1 MKENL
6 KEENELKG
14 KVIAIQQKLLEIA
27 VQMFQEKKDEC
38 EELKTANVQ
47 HNEIEFAQK
56 ERIEWQEQQLESLR
70 QSKSSLLEANKNL
83 QESRNEFAERIEEL
97 NKELRKLKGGKDNG

>member
-1 MKENL
+1 MKDL

-38 EELKTANVQ
+38 ERLY
-47 HNEIEFAQK
+47 
-56 ERIEWQEQQLESLR
+56 
-70 QSKSSLLEANKNL
+70 
-83 QESRNEFAERIEEL
+83 
-97 NKELRKLKGGKDNG
+97 KELDALSQENAFQKKEHEFYKVAFVNANIDKFQEDVKRIKLEEDKQT